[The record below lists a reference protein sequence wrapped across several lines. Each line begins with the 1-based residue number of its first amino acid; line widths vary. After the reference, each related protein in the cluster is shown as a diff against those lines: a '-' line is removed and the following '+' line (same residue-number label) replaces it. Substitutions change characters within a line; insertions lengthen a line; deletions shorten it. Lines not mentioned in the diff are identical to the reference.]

1 MAITIIIGLKIED
14 YGKFEK
20 VFNER
25 EAERVAREIDAKMY
39 RVMDDE
45 NRVVGIISAPS
56 KEGFMAFMTSP
67 EQQQAM
73 QNAGIQGP
81 PDITFLEG

>member
-1 MAITIIIGLKIED
+1 MVIKVIIGLKIED

-45 NRVVGIISAPS
+45 NRVVGIVSAPS
-56 KEGFMAFMTSP
+56 KEVFMAFMTSP

>member
-1 MAITIIIGLKIED
+1 MVIKVIIGLKIED

-45 NRVVGIISAPS
+45 NRVVGIGSAPS
-56 KEGFMAFMTSP
+56 NEVLMAFMTSP
-67 EQQQAM
+67 EPQQAM